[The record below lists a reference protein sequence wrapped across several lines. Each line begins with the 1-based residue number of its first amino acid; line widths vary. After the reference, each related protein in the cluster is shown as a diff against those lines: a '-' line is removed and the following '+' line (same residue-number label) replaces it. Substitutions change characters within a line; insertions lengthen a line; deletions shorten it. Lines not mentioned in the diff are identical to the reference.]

1 MPGTTHVTSSSTDT
15 PRPTG
20 VRDDVDL
27 DRTVWFGG
35 GEAYHRATEWGPA
48 CVDQIGRL
56 DEHTLGDAVD
66 EGKRPCRQCEP
77 VDYRRVATDGGQ
89 KYTPL
94 QHFAAEI
101 SGKLCLDARAVPEL
115 DAISI
120 YATQAALRDNR
131 DRLRDD
137 GYRAEIDVEHEPM
150 RLLVYPSDEDLDDA
164 AEVATDGGVHVG
176 TSDEDLAA
184 HEHANDL
191 EAALDYVME
200 AVRRAEELGVDD
212 VAKARLQL
220 AECGARLGF
229 YATSETEREL
239 VLDDAREHLEAAV
252 DAIGDVDVT
261 HPARHALQFYV
272 AREELRR
279 PEPTPEPAPAPSPS
293 TSATTSTSGFTFLK
307 KTTAGTLSVLTGVF
321 AGLSLANA
329 DFVNTVETSAGD
341 AIVTSA
347 PGTAFWVAVGLMTVS
362 TLLVAYATTG
372 GRR

>member
-1 MPGTTHVTSSSTDT
+1 MPGTTSVSSSSTDT
-15 PRPTG
+15 PTPAG

-27 DRTVWFGG
+27 DATVWFGG
-35 GEAYHRATEWGPA
+35 GDAYHRATEWGPA

-77 VDYRRVATDGGQ
+77 VDYRRVATDGG
-89 KYTPL
+89 
-94 QHFAAEI
+94 
-101 SGKLCLDARAVPEL
+101 
-115 DAISI
+115 
-120 YATQAALRDNR
+120 
-131 DRLRDD
+131 
-137 GYRAEIDVEHEPM
+137 
-150 RLLVYPSDEDLDDA
+150 
-164 AEVATDGGVHVG
+164 VHVG

-184 HEHANDL
+184 HGHANDL

-200 AVRRAEELGVDD
+200 AARRAEELGVDD

-229 YATSETEREL
+229 YATSDTEREL

-252 DAIGDVDVT
+252 DAIVDDDVT

-272 AREELRR
+272 ARDELR
-279 PEPTPEPAPAPSPS
+279 EPEPAPAPRPS
-293 TSATTSTSGFTFLK
+293 TSSTTSTPSPLRLLAPEI
-307 KTTAGTLSVLTGVF
+307 AGTLSILSGVF
-321 AGLSLANA
+321 AGLALAKA
-329 DFVNTVETSAGD
+329 DFVSTVETSAGD

-347 PGTAFWVAVGLMTVS
+347 PGAPFWAGLGLMS
-362 TLLVAYATTG
+362 LATLLVAVATTTAG